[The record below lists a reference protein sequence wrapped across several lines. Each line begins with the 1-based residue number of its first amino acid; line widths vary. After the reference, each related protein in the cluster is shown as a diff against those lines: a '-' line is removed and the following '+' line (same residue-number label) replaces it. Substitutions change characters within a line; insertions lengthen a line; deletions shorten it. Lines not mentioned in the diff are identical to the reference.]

1 MRAHI
6 TKILTKV
13 CKWSQ
18 QNKGVVL
25 LILIMAFL
33 RLVNFQSHVTFLG
46 DQGRDAI
53 IMKRIITFEHFPAIG
68 APTSIGQIYL
78 GPFYYYFMAPWLLIA
93 GFNPVGLALG
103 VAVLSLGF
111 GFWAFWLVSKK
122 YGTISGLIFFY
133 LLVFSAANISLSRFS
148 WNPNLLP
155 IFTFFTLLFFEK
167 TLTERKL
174 FPALIFGALFS
185 FSFQLHYLS
194 VFLFPTFLIFLILS
208 FLKEPKAIWTSL
220 VTIGAAIVSFAFFSL
235 PLLIYDLR
243 HEFLNSRNFLKLM
256 SEGGTS
262 GIGNFWGKLTE
273 SISHLWLNVFQVS
286 VSPTLSL
293 GILFLIVI
301 AAFLVKSKQKERFF
315 YINLVSLLVFI
326 LGFSFLN
333 SGRFEHYYTP
343 IYYSL
348 FLVMAVIMGI
358 RLKRCQI
365 CRWLI
370 AGFCLFYAF
379 GNFNKFKVIFSPG
392 GNQIA
397 EAQKVA
403 QFLSPKIGN
412 RPFNFATWP
421 VAFSEDNYLYFLEL
435 TGRKVADRRKIEIT
449 QQLFVVCETA
459 HCPVLNSPS
468 WNISMFGKARIAKM
482 WKTKSIKIFKL
493 LHAKE

>member
-1 MRAHI
+1 MRLNI
-6 TKILTKV
+6 NSILTNLIGWVK
-13 CKWSQ
+13 
-18 QNKGVVL
+18 QNPLTFVL
-25 LILIMAFL
+25 LLIFVFL
-33 RLVNFQSHVTFLG
+33 RLINLESHVTFLG

-53 IMKRIITFEHFPAIG
+53 IIKRILTLEHFPAIG

-78 GPFYYYFMAPWLLIA
+78 GPFYYYFMAPWLFIT
-93 GFNPVGLALG
+93 GFNPIGLALG

-122 YGTISGLIFFY
+122 YGAVSGLIFFY
-133 LLVFSAANISLSRFS
+133 LLSFSAANISLSRFS

-167 TLTERKL
+167 TLTEKKL

-194 VFLFPTFLIFLILS
+194 VFLFPTFLIFLIVRILE
-208 FLKEPKAIWTSL
+208 EPKAIWTFITL
-220 VTIGAAIVSFAFFSL
+220 IGTATASFAFFSL
-235 PLLIYDLR
+235 PLLIFDLR

-256 SEGGTS
+256 SAGGAGGT
-262 GIGNFWGKLTE
+262 GNFWGNLTGT
-273 SISHLWLNVFQVS
+273 ISHLWLNIFQTDL
-286 VSPTLSL
+286 SPFISW
-293 GILFLIVI
+293 GILLLIVM
-301 AAFLVKSKQKERFF
+301 AAFLVRSKQKERFF
-315 YINLVSLLVFI
+315 YINLVSLLAFI

-333 SGRFEHYYTP
+333 SGKYEHYYTP
-343 IYYSL
+343 VYYSL

-358 RLKRCQI
+358 RVKSCQI
-365 CRWLI
+365 CRWVI
-370 AGFCLFYAF
+370 TGFCLFYAF
-379 GNFNKFKVIFSPG
+379 GNFNKFKVVFTPG

-421 VAFSEDNYLYFLEL
+421 VAFSEDNYLYFLEIE
-435 TGRKVADRRKIEIT
+435 GKKVADRRKIEIS
-449 QQLFVVCETA
+449 QQLFVICQTTP
-459 HCPVLNSPS
+459 CPVLNSPS

-482 WKTKSIKIFKL
+482 WKYQDLTIYKL
-493 LHAKE
+493 VHKK

>member
-1 MRAHI
+1 MRLNI
-6 TKILTKV
+6 NSILTNLISWVK
-13 CKWSQ
+13 
-18 QNKGVVL
+18 QNPLTFVL
-25 LILIMAFL
+25 LLIFVFL
-33 RLVNFQSHVTFLG
+33 RLINLESHVTFLG

-53 IMKRIITFEHFPAIG
+53 IIKRILTLEHFPAIG

-93 GFNPVGLALG
+93 GFNPLGLALG
-103 VAVLSLGF
+103 VVVLRLGF

-167 TLTERKL
+167 TLTEKKL

-208 FLKEPKAIWTSL
+208 FMKEPKAILTFL
-220 VTIGAAIVSFAFFSL
+220 ALIGTAVVSFAFFSL

-262 GIGNFWGKLTE
+262 GTGNFWGKLTE
-273 SISHLWLNVFQVS
+273 TISHLWLNVFQVS

-315 YINLVSLLVFI
+315 YINLVSQLVFI

-343 IYYSL
+343 VYYSL

-358 RLKRCQI
+358 RVKRCQI

-435 TGRKVADRRKIEIT
+435 TGREVADRRKIEIT

-482 WKTKSIKIFKL
+482 WNYQDLAIYKL
-493 LHAKE
+493 VHKK